1 MQVQNESHQI
11 RKQYR
16 YPGATPFTTGQQH
29 IFFGRRQDTED
40 LCRLIRREALV
51 VLYGKSGL
59 GKSSLL
65 NAGIVPAF
73 LEEGVYTPIVIRFG
87 AWTEGK
93 TETPLSLT
101 KAALTEAFQADT
113 FLAALLPGEGS
124 LWYHAKN
131 RQLNGG
137 GRPLLLFDQ
146 FEELFSYPENQVA
159 AFQQELAEL
168 RNTGIPLRFRRRL
181 EAADAPDL
189 SEAEEDLLESPLEA
203 RLLFAIRSD
212 RMHLLNRLSD
222 YLPNVLRHSYEL
234 GPLAVEDARD
244 AITLPAQAA
253 GASFATAPFAFSAP
267 AVTRLLTFLRDDQD
281 GGRIEGILLQMLCE
295 HYERKQVEALGHTL
309 LDLPQ
314 IGDPNEVVRNYYEE
328 KIRSLPTAQQPAARL
343 LIEDGL
349 VSDGEAMRL
358 SLHEAYIAHEFGVG
372 KPLLETL
379 VDSRLL
385 RSEPFLR
392 GGYTYELSHDRLVP
406 AVLGAR
412 NQRWEEEAHAEARR
426 LKAEAEKTRRQLR
439 TVQGLLVAAVLALV
453 FAGWQ
458 YFEADQAKQRAEEQR
473 MIADQKTL
481 DAEKALNDYKTEQA
495 AKALLEFKNKESRAN
510 IILDNGGCPIDLL
523 KEMREIANGHP
534 DSVQLRKNIQALQS
548 KNKNCQ

>member
-1 MQVQNESHQI
+1 MN
-11 RKQYR
+11 KKYYR

-73 LEEGVYTPIVIRFG
+73 LKEGVYTPIVIRFG

-101 KAALTEAFQADT
+101 KAALTEAFPADT
-113 FLAALLPGEGS
+113 FLAALLPGEDS
-124 LWYHAKN
+124 LWRHAKN

-244 AITLPAQAA
+244 AITLPAQATGA
-253 GASFATAPFAFSAP
+253 GFATAPFVFSAP
-267 AVTRLLTFLRDDQD
+267 AVSRLLSFLRDDQD

-328 KIRSLPTAQQPAARL
+328 KIRSLPAAQQPAARL

-412 NQRWEEEAHAEARR
+412 NQRREEEAHAEARR

-458 YFEADQAKQRAEEQR
+458 YFEADKAKQR
-473 MIADQKTL
+473 ADQKTL
-481 DAEKALNDYKTEQA
+481 DAEKALNDYKAEQA
-495 AKALLEFKNKESRAN
+495 AKVLLEFKNKESRAN

-523 KEMREIANGHP
+523 QEMRVIANSHP
-534 DSVQLRKNIQALQS
+534 DSVQLRSNIQSLQS
-548 KNKNCQ
+548 KNVNCQ

>member
-1 MQVQNESHQI
+1 MQVQNESHEV

-29 IFFGRRQDTED
+29 IFFGRKQDTED

-93 TETPLSLT
+93 TETPLHLT

-113 FLAALLPGEGS
+113 FLTALLPGEGS

-159 AFQQELAEL
+159 AFQQELAAL

-189 SEAEEDLLESPLEA
+189 SEEAEDLLESPLEA

-234 GPLAVEDARD
+234 KALTLKDARD
-244 AITLPAQAA
+244 AIVLPAAYIPSPTPTSPTPDPSPK
-253 GASFATAPFAFSAP
+253 GRGEVPFSAESDAQP
-267 AVTRLLTFLRDDQD
+267 PSGHDAIPLPSGEGLGEGLGPPFVYSAAALERLLSFLRDDQD

-309 LDLPQ
+309 LDLPKSKS
-314 IGDPNEVVRNYYEE
+314 VRFFNSP
-328 KIRSLPTAQQPAARL
+328 ICSGSVLNWLP
-343 LIEDGL
+343 LISNIVRFFNAPIFSG
-349 VSDGEAMRL
+349 
-358 SLHEAYIAHEFGVG
+358 
-372 KPLLETL
+372 
-379 VDSRLL
+379 
-385 RSEPFLR
+385 
-392 GGYTYELSHDRLVP
+392 
-406 AVLGAR
+406 
-412 NQRWEEEAHAEARR
+412 N
-426 LKAEAEKTRRQLR
+426 
-439 TVQGLLVAAVLALV
+439 
-453 FAGWQ
+453 
-458 YFEADQAKQRAEEQR
+458 
-473 MIADQKTL
+473 
-481 DAEKALNDYKTEQA
+481 ALNW
-495 AKALLEFKNKESRAN
+495 L
-510 IILDNGGCPIDLL
+510 
-523 KEMREIANGHP
+523 
-534 DSVQLRKNIQALQS
+534 
-548 KNKNCQ
+548 